1 MDAHSY
7 NSLIHELCSLPI
19 KKIDL
24 TDTTKK
30 PELVPESKPV
40 PELKKNLN
48 SKNYTIIE
56 PLKLL
61 TGPIKKT
68 PLVMQGGKA
77 DLDFNQINTLVYN
90 NPKHLTTIIKF
101 YYDTYHSLINSEQLI
116 NTLVSIIYNEFTDP
130 DLKNDLLSI
139 ITLDYIKS
147 IPEMY
152 KFNFHDKVMGDLLK
166 ECPNIKERLEILDQ
180 NILFLENKQ
189 KGGRS
194 QKRIDTSYDKTVEE
208 KIKNNINTLTTFLK
222 SKSMSSQQKGGAI
235 TLIDMEND
243 ITAFNVLPAL
253 DKNKK
258 EKIREMEEKS
268 NMWVVELL
276 EGQLANK
283 IIKDDE
289 HNIARYYLQV
299 NPNTTDPKINDIL
312 KFVNDNASIL
322 TLKDTDRIKVN
333 IPNKIENINRYGSSK
348 PTYVTDKLKEYF
360 NKKYEE
366 LLKVRSLNE
375 NQEEKPKTPL
385 EQVQFILTQKGGVNN
400 KNILEDNCF
409 TSRQLSV
416 FLKKVANYLSET
428 GKKIDESDI
437 TTIQTDIDKLKEI
450 EDNLIKNYKIFD
462 NYIKIQEVFPDTSR
476 KEITINHM
484 KNVIDANQQLFDSY
498 GNINTELLD
507 VIDKVE
513 RYSNIKKDISS
524 KELNELAQQT
534 GGKFTSEKSYLKFNT
549 QYDIE
554 HFTARSF
561 QKILDEMKKEE

>member
-7 NSLIHELCSLPI
+7 NSLIHELCSLPT

-24 TDTTKK
+24 SNTK
-30 PELVPESKPV
+30 PEPV

-48 SKNYTIIE
+48 SNNYTIIE

-68 PLVMQGGKA
+68 PLVMQGGKV

-90 NPKHLTTIIKF
+90 NPKHLTKIIKF
-101 YYDTYHSLINSEQLI
+101 YNDTYHCLINSEQLI

-130 DLKNDLLSI
+130 DLKNDLFSI

-152 KFNFHDKVMGDLLK
+152 MFNFHDKVMGDLLK
-166 ECPNIKERLEILDQ
+166 ECPTIKQKLEILDQ
-180 NILFLENKQ
+180 NIFLLENKQ
-189 KGGRS
+189 DGGKS

-235 TLIDMEND
+235 TLIDMETD
-243 ITAFNVLPAL
+243 INTFNALPTV

-375 NQEEKPKTPL
+375 NQEQKPKTPL
-385 EQVQFILTQKGGVNN
+385 EQVQYILTQKGGVN
-400 KNILEDNCF
+400 KNTLEDSCF
-409 TSRQLSV
+409 TSKQLNV
-416 FLKKVANYLSET
+416 FLKKVANYLSAS

-437 TTIQTDIDKLKEI
+437 TTIQTEIDKLKEI
-450 EDNLIKNYKIFD
+450 ENNLVKNYKIFE
-462 NYIKIQEVFPDTSR
+462 NYIKIQEVFPDTSK

-507 VIDKVE
+507 VINKVE
-513 RYSNIKKDISS
+513 RYSNITKDISS

-561 QKILDEMKKEE
+561 QKILDEMKKDE